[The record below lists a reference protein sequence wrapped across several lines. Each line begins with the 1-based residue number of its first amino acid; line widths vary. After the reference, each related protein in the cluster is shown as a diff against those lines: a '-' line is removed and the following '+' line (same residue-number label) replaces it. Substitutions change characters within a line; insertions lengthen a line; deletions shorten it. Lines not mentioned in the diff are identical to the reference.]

1 MKSSKKSFIIYNIVR
16 FWDFVCRK
24 YGESLLGA
32 LISRLVACFKAGILW
47 RFLTHDGPI
56 GTTWGESRFY
66 RALQWC
72 LDLPAG
78 VLARVG
84 KLAPNGVVP
93 PLCRKLCVPL
103 LGVMLLLLL
112 VIPQQYWN
120 NLYSL
125 VMVCGILI
133 LYYLSSLSGEK
144 NKLSLKAVG
153 AWPVL
158 FLLVVLLSWFWSDS
172 RALGTRYLAF
182 AFTCAVLV
190 LLLVTV
196 ADTEKKLRTILR
208 FGAAGMAVCSIWA
221 VCQRII
227 GVAPSAALTD
237 LSLNPDMPGRVFSF
251 FENPNSFA
259 NLLVFFAPLMLSM
272 AIFSKKNLERLAYL
286 AVFLLCAFA
295 LVMTYSRGG
304 WLALAFAIFV
314 LMLFVCPRWVP
325 LVALLCIAALP
336 LLPENILSRLL
347 TIFNFSDSSTYT
359 RGYIYSAMGKLILL
373 NPVFGVGIGA
383 DTLRQS
389 VQDAGVYVAQSPFVH
404 GHNLY
409 LQLWAE
415 SGIFAL
421 IAFFGSLFGTMR
433 KGTRALKL
441 QSVSPLLRG
450 IVVGCISGLSGALL
464 FGITDYAWSY
474 PRIMVLFWFL
484 FALLL
489 AAIRII
495 EKEAGNNA

>member
-1 MKSSKKSFIIYNIVR
+1 MKISEKSFIIYYIVR
-16 FWDFVCRK
+16 FWNFVCRK
-24 YGESLLGA
+24 YEESVLGSVVA
-32 LISRLVACFKAGILW
+32 RLVACFRAGILW

-66 RALQWC
+66 RAVQWC
-72 LDLPAG
+72 LALPARA
-78 VLARVG
+78 LARLG
-84 KLAPNGVVP
+84 AHSPDGLFSR
-93 PLCRKLCVPL
+93 LCKRLCVPL
-103 LGVMLLLLL
+103 LGAMLLLLL
-112 VIPQQYWN
+112 VIPQRYWN

-133 LYYLSSLSGEK
+133 LYYLSSLCGK
-144 NKLSLKAVG
+144 MQRLALKDVG

-158 FLLVVLLSWFWSDS
+158 LLLVVTLSWFWSES
-172 RALGTRYLAF
+172 RTLGTRYLAF
-182 AFTCAVLV
+182 AFTCALLV
-190 LLLVTV
+190 LLVVST

-208 FGAAGMAVCSIWA
+208 LGAVGMAVCSICA
-221 VCQRII
+221 VCQRLI
-227 GVAPSAALTD
+227 GVAPNAALTD
-237 LSLNPDMPGRVFSF
+237 LALNPDMPGRVYSF

-259 NLLVFFAPLMLSM
+259 NLLVFFAPLMLCL
-272 AIFSKKNLERLAYL
+272 AIFSKKTLERLAFL
-286 AVFLLCAFA
+286 AVFLLCALA

-304 WLALAFAIFV
+304 WLALAFSVFV
-314 LMLFVCPRWVP
+314 LMLFLCPRWVP
-325 LVALLCIAALP
+325 FVALLCVAALP
-336 LLPENILSRLL
+336 LLPANILNRLL
-347 TIFNFSDSSTYT
+347 SIFNFSDSSTYT
-359 RGYIYSAMGKLILL
+359 RGYIYSAMGNLILRH
-373 NPVFGVGIGA
+373 PIFGVGIGA

-389 VQDAGVYVAQSPFVH
+389 VQQSGVYVAKSPFVH

-421 IAFFGSLFGTMR
+421 VAFFGSLFVTMR
-433 KGTRALKL
+433 KGRRALKT
-441 QSVSPLLRG
+441 QSASPFLRG
-450 IVVGCISGLSGALL
+450 VVVGCISGLSGALL

-495 EKEAGNNA
+495 EKEAGKNT